1 MLVRDAMTP
10 HPRSANAETSVREV
24 VRILAESDI
33 RHLPIIRGSAL
44 VGIVSTRDLRAVVPS
59 GVAYFGD
66 PHEIQQILDQPVGE
80 LMNNTPISVNPGS
93 ELREA
98 VDLMLGHKIGAVTVI
113 EPGSQ
118 ELVGIVTYVDALRVA
133 RPFL

>member
-1 MLVRDAMTP
+1 M
-10 HPRSANAETSVREV
+10 
-24 VRILAESDI
+24 
-33 RHLPIIRGSAL
+33 
-44 VGIVSTRDLRAVVPS
+44 VPN

-80 LMNNTPISVNPGS
+80 VMNRAPISVNPGS

-98 VDLMLGHKIGAVTVI
+98 VDLMLDHKIGAVTVT
-113 EPGSQ
+113 EPDSQ
-118 ELVGIVTYVDALRVA
+118 ELVGIVTYVDVLRVA